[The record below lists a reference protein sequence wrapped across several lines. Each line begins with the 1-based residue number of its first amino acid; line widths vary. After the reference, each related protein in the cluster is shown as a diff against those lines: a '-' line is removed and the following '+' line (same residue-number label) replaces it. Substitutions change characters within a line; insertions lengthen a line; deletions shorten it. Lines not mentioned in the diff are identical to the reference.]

1 MSNQNI
7 TKKLIKFL
15 EFVSPFL
22 RDQLQKNGLALCG
35 AFKGLSYGQAA
46 ITFGLVLDSL
56 KEPSIIIAGFSFI
69 FPIFLVIAIFFGICE
84 SVKSKNSDFLS
95 VLIVYFFLAT
105 ILNLLLLL
113 ILFFQSSFL
122 LCLTFFLSIIVI
134 FNLFAWGMK
143 IYSTINK
150 NN

>member
-56 KEPSIIIAGFSFI
+56 K
-69 FPIFLVIAIFFGICE
+69 
-84 SVKSKNSDFLS
+84 
-95 VLIVYFFLAT
+95 
-105 ILNLLLLL
+105 
-113 ILFFQSSFL
+113 
-122 LCLTFFLSIIVI
+122 
-134 FNLFAWGMK
+134 
-143 IYSTINK
+143 
-150 NN
+150 